1 LSGGGNRR
9 SGAPKCLCSKCKLH
23 KEVLGGATAG
33 PGFCCRACNTKRSTL
48 SQIFGHWPI
57 DLFTTLP
64 ESNQTAF
71 WQSDVKGKAAI
82 QSQLAKEVTNF
93 RIEEERT
100 STGGTYLPQSVLESQ
115 GFSTDAILACKD
127 TDVHPTLGMTYNM
140 NLKTKTKEGF
150 SQKVWKELFRA
161 AGHGSSSS
169 SKDKKKKKDKKKHSK
184 KKKNRSSGSSTSSSK
199 SSSSSSSEPKPQLL
213 DVAARRKE
221 EALKRKAEQVAAA
234 EAKKAA
240 KAAEA
245 EALKAER
252 AAQKAASEAAKARQK
267 DALASQAL
275 YQSLFGSHAQLM
287 ADMAPVPCDKHSGEK
302 FLAAQELAAAGEA
315 MIDQALDAMRLK
327 SDLDK
332 AGITGFIKDQK
343 RVSKEMVVLA
353 KKKKR

>member
-1 LSGGGNRR
+1 MGG
-9 SGAPKCLCSKCKLH
+9 S
-23 KEVLGGATAG
+23 TAG
-33 PGFCCRACNTKRSTL
+33 PSFCCRACNTKRSTL

-64 ESNQTAF
+64 ESNQIAF

-82 QSQLAKEVTNF
+82 QNQLAKEVTHF

-127 TDVHPTLGMTYNM
+127 TEVHPDLGMTYNL
-140 NLKTKTKEGF
+140 NLKTKTKEEF

-161 AGHGSSSS
+161 AGHEPTSS
-169 SKDKKKKKDKKKHSK
+169 SKDKKKKKKDKKKQSK

-199 SSSSSSSEPKPQLL
+199 SSSSSSSEKPQLL
-213 DVAARRKE
+213 DLAARRKE
-221 EALKRKAEQVAAA
+221 EALKRKAEQVAVA

-245 EALKAER
+245 EALKAR
-252 AAQKAASEAAKARQK
+252 SAAMKAASEAAKAKQK
-267 DALASQAL
+267 EALANQAL
-275 YQSLFGSHAQLM
+275 YQSLFSSHAQLM
-287 ADMAPVPCDKHSGEK
+287 ADMAPVSCEKHSCEK
-302 FLAAQELAAAGEA
+302 YIAAQELAATGEA
-315 MIDQALDAMRLK
+315 MIDQSLEAMRSK

-332 AGITGFIKDQK
+332 AEITRFIKDQK
-343 RVSKEMVVLA
+343 RISKEMVGLA
-353 KKKKR
+353 KKQRR

>member
-1 LSGGGNRR
+1 MGI
-9 SGAPKCLCSKCKLH
+9 CSKCKLH
-23 KEVLGGATAG
+23 KEVLGG
-33 PGFCCRACNTKRSTL
+33 CCKGCNTKRSTL

-64 ESNQTAF
+64 EESQIAF

-115 GFSTDAILACKD
+115 GFSTDAILACRD
-127 TDVHPTLGMTYNM
+127 TEVHPDLGMTYNL
-140 NLKTKTKEGF
+140 NLKTKTKEEF

-161 AGHGSSSS
+161 AGREPSSS
-169 SKDKKKKKDKKKHSK
+169 SKDKKKKKDKKKPSK
-184 KKKNRSSGSSTSSSK
+184 KSGSSTSSSN
-199 SSSSSSSEPKPQLL
+199 SSSSSSSEKPQLL
-213 DVAARRKE
+213 SVAARRKE

-252 AAQKAASEAAKARQK
+252 AFQKAASDAAKARQK
-267 DALASQAL
+267 EALANQAL
-275 YQSLFGSHAQLM
+275 YQSLFGSHAQLL
-287 ADMAPVPCDKHSGEK
+287 ADMAPVPIGKHSGEK
-302 FLAAQELAAAGEA
+302 YQAAQELVRTGDA
-315 MIDQALDAMRLK
+315 MLEEALDAMRHK

-332 AGITGFIKDQK
+332 VEITRFIKDQK
-343 RVSKEMVVLA
+343 KISGEIVKLA
-353 KKKKR
+353 KKKPR